1 MFKRQYSCIILY
13 TGEQKSDIKKSSRN
27 QKNTKL
33 KKKRASSSPV
43 RAPRAS
49 RILWDL
55 DRDPIEVRKYGSD
68 FVWDLVLGIS
78 GGDVVLGILNG
89 DKWFWGCGFRV
100 LGLGCGIGIWDG
112 DVVLRYRMGM

>member
-1 MFKRQYSCIILY
+1 MFKRQYSCIISY
-13 TGEQKSDIKKSSRN
+13 TGKQKSDFKKSSRN

-43 RAPRAS
+43 RAARAS

-55 DRDPIEVRKYGSD
+55 DLDPIEVRKYGSD

-78 GGDVVLGILNG
+78 GGDGVLGISNGDSGFGDVVLG
-89 DKWFWGCGFRV
+89 F
-100 LGLGCGIGIWDG
+100 WDG
-112 DVVLRYRMGM
+112 DVILGSGTGM